1 MEQPVPVPVFG
12 VRNADLPQKTRACAY
27 AVITNSEGLVAGVR
41 EPSGRLF
48 LPGGGIDP
56 PETPLEAVHR
66 EVREE
71 LGCRVKLAECLGQ
84 ALTYFSNDD
93 GCCQALYATFYAGEL
108 GESITR
114 LHEHELEWAS
124 ADQFFHPHHT
134 WAAQKRLAAKAR
146 SEASAAHPST
156 V

>member
-1 MEQPVPVPVFG
+1 MEQRVPVPVFG
-12 VRNADLPQKTRACAY
+12 VRNAELPQKTRACAY

-56 PETPLEAVHR
+56 PETPLQAVHR

-71 LGCRVKLAECLGQ
+71 LGCRVKLAECLGH
-84 ALTYFSNDD
+84 ALMYFSNDD

-108 GESITR
+108 GESITPT
-114 LHEHELEWAS
+114 HEHELEWAS
-124 ADQFFHPHHT
+124 PAQFFHPHHT
-134 WAAQKRLAAKAR
+134 WAAQKLLAAKA
-146 SEASAAHPST
+146 SVDTHA
-156 V
+156 